1 MCTSMSVKFMV
12 VKNNK
17 VGKIMLAL
25 VFYMLYVMSLVISLW
40 IDRFSSY
47 KINSLRCV
55 LWNMSSG

>member
-1 MCTSMSVKFMV
+1 MSVKFMV

-17 VGKIMLAL
+17 VRKIMLAL
-25 VFYMLYVMSLVISLW
+25 VFYVLYIMSLVISLW

-47 KINSLRCV
+47 KINNLRCG